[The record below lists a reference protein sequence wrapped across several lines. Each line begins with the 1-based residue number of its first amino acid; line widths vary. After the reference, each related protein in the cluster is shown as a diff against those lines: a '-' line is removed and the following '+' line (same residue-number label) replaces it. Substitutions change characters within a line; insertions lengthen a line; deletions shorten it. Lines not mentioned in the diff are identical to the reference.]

1 VLPELLA
8 DYRTGR
14 AEAIEAC
21 IKERPAEVPKEEF

>member
-1 VLPELLA
+1 MLFKLMA

-21 IKERPAEVPKEEF
+21 IKERPAEVPKVEF